1 MARTEKVIMTN
12 MCKVF
17 SENRVLVQDKRDDD
31 YSGITFPGGH
41 VERGESFTDSQ
52 FVMEYKIFNTTDEQS
67 LLLESGD
74 IIRTEVIVDS
84 GKLSIKIQ
92 KDSDTPIY
100 ERDDIVTSENFDVE
114 IQGSGTYKITVI
126 GENTKGGVSFKK
138 VDGEKAEQEETQQ
151 GISEKTIDLSGAFQE
166 INGCAVIYSPV
177 QEEYSFFNEDMCRQE
192 VSSYS
197 TFKII
202 SALLGLQ
209 KGVIV
214 DESSTMGYDGM
225 DYGNAEWNGD
235 LTLEEAFQNSCI
247 WYFREVIDL
256 VGRNKMQEELKNL
269 QYGNCDI
276 SEWNGSN
283 INPLEKLNG
292 FWLDSSLKISPLEQ
306 VEVLSRIFEGHSD
319 YDSRNIEILKRIM
332 LVDEND
338 SQKIYGKT
346 GSGNGE
352 AWFVG
357 FSESSEERRY
367 IAIYLNDSEHRDQVS
382 GNKAKEIAL
391 DILQDGF

>member
-12 MCKVF
+12 MCMVF
-17 SENRVLVQDKRDDD
+17 SENRVLVQDKTDDD

-114 IQGSGTYKITVI
+114 IQESGTYKITVI

-192 VSSYS
+192 VSPYS

-256 VGRNKMQEELKNL
+256 VGKNKMQEELKNL

-276 SEWNGSN
+276 SEWQQYQSFGKVKWF
-283 INPLEKLNG
+283 LAG
-292 FWLDSSLKISPLEQ
+292 FF
-306 VEVLSRIFEGHSD
+306 VENFAVGTSRSFE
-319 YDSRNIEILKRIM
+319 
-332 LVDEND
+332 
-338 SQKIYGKT
+338 
-346 GSGNGE
+346 
-352 AWFVG
+352 
-357 FSESSEERRY
+357 
-367 IAIYLNDSEHRDQVS
+367 
-382 GNKAKEIAL
+382 
-391 DILQDGF
+391 

>member
-1 MARTEKVIMTN
+1 MKRSLSII
-12 MCKVF
+12 CVF
-17 SENRVLVQDKRDDD
+17 FIVFLL
-31 YSGITFPGGH
+31 SGCGKS
-41 VERGESFTDSQ
+41 SFDGSRIGNDSQ
-52 FVMEYKIFNTTDEQS
+52 FVMKYKIFNTTDEQS

-74 IIRTEVIVDS
+74 TIRTEVIVDS

-114 IQGSGTYKITVI
+114 IQESGTYKITVI
-126 GENTKGGVSFKK
+126 GENTKGGVNFKK

-151 GISEKTIDLSGAFQE
+151 GISEKTIDLGGAFQE

-192 VSSYS
+192 VSPYS

-214 DESSTMGYDGM
+214 DESSTMGYDGT

-235 LTLEEAFQNSCI
+235 LTLEEAFEKSCI

-256 VGRNKMQEELKNL
+256 VGRDKMQEELKNL

-283 INPLEKLNG
+283 INPLENLNG

-357 FSESSEERRY
+357 FSESDGERKY
-367 IAIYLNDSEHRDQVS
+367 IAIYLNDSEHRDQIS
-382 GNKAKEIAL
+382 GNRAKEIAL
-391 DILQDGF
+391 EIIK